1 MRVISMSNKTRDVSE
16 ADWEDVVLDSTT
28 PVLVDFWAEWCGPC
42 KMVAPIVNEIADEYD
57 GKLRVVKVDAD
68 ANPELVITYNVMGIP
83 SLLLFKDGVVI
94 DRVTGYKPKA
104 QILSKF
110 A

>member
-1 MRVISMSNKTRDVSE
+1 MGSKAQDVNE
-16 ADWEDVVLDSTT
+16 ANWKAVVLDSTA

-42 KMVAPIVNEIADEYD
+42 KMVTPIVNEIADEYD
-57 GKLRVVKVDAD
+57 SKLRVVKVDAD
-68 ANPELVITYNVMGIP
+68 ANPELVTTYNVMGIP

-110 A
+110 APHI

>member
-1 MRVISMSNKTRDVSE
+1 MSSKTQDVNE
-16 ADWEDVVLDSTT
+16 ANWEDVVLDSAT

-42 KMVAPIVNEIADEYD
+42 KMVTPIVNEIAEEYD
-57 GKLRVVKVDAD
+57 DKLRVVKVDAD
-68 ANPELVITYNVMGIP
+68 ANPELVATYNVMGIP
-83 SLLLFKDGVVI
+83 ALLLFKDGAVI

-110 A
+110 APHI

>member
-1 MRVISMSNKTRDVSE
+1 MGSKAQDVNE
-16 ADWEDVVLDSTT
+16 ANWEAIVLDSTA

-42 KMVAPIVNEIADEYD
+42 KMVTPIVNEIADEYD

-68 ANPELVITYNVMGIP
+68 ANPELVTRYNVMGIP
-83 SLLLFKDGVVI
+83 SLLLFKGGAVI

-110 A
+110 APHI